1 METLTN
7 EEMSSIKG
15 GGEWVYIN
23 GEWYYIE
30 DLNLDEDD

>member
-15 GGEWVYIN
+15 GGEWIFIN
-23 GEWYYIE
+23 GEWIYIE
-30 DLNLDEDD
+30 NLNLDDDD

>member
-15 GGEWVYIN
+15 GGEWIYIN
-23 GEWYYIE
+23 GEWIYIE
-30 DLNLDEDD
+30 NLNLDEDD